1 MNAIEADVLILG
13 AGVAGL
19 VTALN
24 AAPRRVTLVA
34 ATSPDRSPG
43 TSSELAQGGIAAAV
57 RAGDSPSLHLE
68 DTVRAGAGLVQ
79 IGAAR
84 YLCERAASAVAYLNS
99 LGVPFDREADAWSL
113 HTEAAHSR
121 ARVFHVGDATGAAIM
136 RALRTAVKAAPHI
149 ELLEDARAVQLL
161 TNGGEVCGVLA
172 AGAGDAALTVH
183 AREVVI
189 ATGGIGAL
197 YARTTNP
204 MTASGDGL
212 AIAIAAGA
220 RSAGL
225 EFVQF
230 HPTALNVDAARLPL
244 LTEALRGAGATLVD
258 ERGERILEV
267 VHPRAELAP
276 RDVVARTVYT
286 SIERGSRVF
295 LDATRIENCD
305 LASAFP
311 TAYRVC
317 LEHGYELRREPIPI
331 TPAAHYHMGGIA
343 ADLNARTSLPGLW
356 AVGEAACTGAHGA
369 NRLASNSLLEAVV
382 FGRRCGRA
390 LASERLRAPL
400 RGATGAEVGFETGH
414 GVHRALREMM
424 WHCMGVARNA
434 HTISEGL
441 TYVARAR
448 ERLSPDHTLERSRLL
463 LVEHMLMAAARRTT
477 NVGAHYRS
485 DVRRSAQFDQ
495 ACA

>member
-1 MNAIEADVLILG
+1 MNAIETDVLILG

-24 AAPRRVTLVA
+24 ATTRRVTLIA
-34 ATSPDRSPG
+34 PTSRNRSPETASG
-43 TSSELAQGGIAAAV
+43 LAQGGIAAAIG
-57 RAGDSPSLHLE
+57 AGDSTSLHLE

-84 YLCERAASAVAYLNS
+84 ALCERAASAVGYLHS
-99 LGVPFDREADAWSL
+99 LGVPFDRDRDAWSL

-121 ARVFHVGDATGAAIM
+121 ARVLHVGDATGAAIM
-136 RALRTAVKAAPHI
+136 RTLRSAVVAATHI
-149 ELLEDARAVQLL
+149 ELLEGARAIQLL
-161 TNGGEVCGVLA
+161 TRGGESCGVLA
-172 AGAGDAALTVH
+172 EGAGGAVLTIH

-204 MTASGDGL
+204 VTACGDGL
-212 AIAIAAGA
+212 AIAIEAGA

-230 HPTALNVDAARLPL
+230 HPTALSVDAARLPL
-244 LTEALRGAGATLVD
+244 LTEALRGAGATLID
-258 ERGERILEV
+258 EHGERILEG

-276 RDVVARTVYT
+276 RDVVARAVYT
-286 SIERGSRVF
+286 CIERGSRVF

-305 LASAFP
+305 VASAFP

-317 LEHGYELRREPIPI
+317 LEHGFDLRREPISI

-343 ADLNARTSLPGLW
+343 ADLSARTSLPGLW

-390 LASERLRAPL
+390 LANERRRAPS
-400 RGATGAEVGFETGH
+400 RAVVRAEGGFDTDHAVRRE
-414 GVHRALREMM
+414 LREMM
-424 WHCMGVARNA
+424 WHCMGVVRNA

-448 ERLSPDHTLERSRLL
+448 ERLSPAQMLERSRLL
-463 LVEHMLMAAARRTT
+463 LVEHMLMAAARRTS

-485 DVRRSAQFDQ
+485 DVRRSAQLEQ